1 LAVSVIEWPFVG
13 GNMLR
18 FLVLYTALALGANAA
33 SAADLAAL
41 KLGDMKKLVL
51 TEPPVPAP
59 DVVFLD
65 ESGAERRLS
74 DWQGKVVLVNF
85 WATWCA
91 PCRAE
96 MPALD
101 RLQAELGGDAFEV
114 LTIATGRNTPTAI
127 DKFFAEA
134 GVTLLPRHKDERQQ
148 LARSLGVVGLPV
160 TVIFDTEGQEVARLI
175 GEAEWDAP
183 EAKDLIRAL
192 TDG

>member
-1 LAVSVIEWPFVG
+1 
-13 GNMLR
+13 MLR
-18 FLVLYTALALGANAA
+18 FLVLYTALALGANVAA
-33 SAADLAAL
+33 AADLSAL
-41 KLGDMKKLVL
+41 KEGDMKKLIL

-59 DVVFLD
+59 DTVFQD
-65 ESGAERRLS
+65 EAGGEKRLS
-74 DWQGKVVLVNF
+74 DWQGKVILVNF

-101 RLQAELGGDAFEV
+101 RLQAELGSDRFEV
-114 LTIATGRNTPTAI
+114 VTIATGRNAPAAI

-134 GVTLLPRHKDERQQ
+134 EVSLLPKFKDERQV

-160 TVIFDTEGQEVARLI
+160 TVIFNAEGQEVARLI

-183 EAKDLIRAL
+183 EAKAMINALI
-192 TDG
+192 DG

>member
-1 LAVSVIEWPFVG
+1 
-13 GNMLR
+13 MLR

-127 DKFFAEA
+127 DKFFTEA

-160 TVIFDTEGQEVARLI
+160 TVIFDAEGQEVARLI

-192 TDG
+192 TED